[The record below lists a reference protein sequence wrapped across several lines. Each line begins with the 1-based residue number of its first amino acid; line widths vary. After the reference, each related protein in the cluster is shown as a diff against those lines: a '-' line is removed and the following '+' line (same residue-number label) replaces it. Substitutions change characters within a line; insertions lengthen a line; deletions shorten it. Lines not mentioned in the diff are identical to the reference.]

1 MTKQLFA
8 KLAIKNIRSNKQIY
22 VPYILASIATV
33 AMFYLMTSLVY
44 NDFLMERSSLLPM
57 MFMLGSVV
65 IGVFSFIFI
74 MYTNSFL
81 IKRRKKEIGLYA
93 ILGMKKKHVAF
104 VLLLESLITSLG
116 SILIGIISG
125 QIMGRFVFL
134 A

>member
-65 IGVFSFIFI
+65 IGVFSLSSSC
-74 MYTNSFL
+74 T
-81 IKRRKKEIGLYA
+81 
-93 ILGMKKKHVAF
+93 
-104 VLLLESLITSLG
+104 
-116 SILIGIISG
+116 
-125 QIMGRFVFL
+125 QIVF
-134 A
+134 